1 MVHKKKFLG
10 AGCGLLVMMAS
21 LTVLLSPP
29 GDAIR
34 AFNQTNLIRV
44 SEMREV
50 DGKLFYQRVAP
61 VSEFLP

>member
-1 MVHKKKFLG
+1 MHKKKFFG
-10 AGCGLLVMMAS
+10 AGLGLLLMMAF

-44 SEMREV
+44 AEMREV
-50 DGKLFYQRVAP
+50 DGQLFYQRVAP
-61 VSEFLP
+61 VSEFWP